1 METPKK
7 LMQELSDLTRNLDV
21 LARDIR
27 ESNKVN
33 SQSQKILAKNLE
45 ISDKRKTE
53 TPSTDNQNKNFLE
66 NLGKTIKASLPDASK
81 IVGNSE
87 GIGKKPGQRGQIT
100 KDLIGAVVGKFP
112 NIPKMAS
119 GGKVNR
125 PGVALV
131 GEKGPEVVEL
141 QKGDSVNPL
150 DKMSQLMKM
159 EDEDS
164 KSKKT
169 QPGKGSSEIVS
180 GTPKLGEFITN
191 SFGVKVPAVEINK
204 AREEYKKEYADEIA
218 QDPNFLEEEVKSF
231 IEGYRETMSVS
242 DVQKLSGLVKS
253 KEIKN
258 PEEETPKNKLKGTKN
273 TESKVLKSKVGKS
286 ENEKSNL
293 QKSAMSFG
301 EKIKGSLKDAYEN
314 SAIGKTVAGAK
325 SLSKEYK
332 EYTKGKS
339 EMKKESLILK
349 DQSKAKPEMTK
360 PQEETKKEPGS
371 KPDRASAPARQD
383 SPSTDKSKTSPP
395 STAGTASADKGKET
409 PITAQD
415 IQDIKGLLAAMNA
428 TLNGPLLLKDNKPF
442 RPKSNMLE

>member
-81 IVGNSE
+81 I
-87 GIGKKPGQRGQIT
+87 IGKTEGDGKKGQIT
-100 KDLIGAVVGKFP
+100 KDLISAVVGKFP

-150 DKMSQLMKM
+150 DKMSQLIKM

-169 QPGKGSSEIVS
+169 QSGKGSSEIVS
-180 GTPKLGEFITN
+180 GTPKLGEFVTN
-191 SFGVKVPAVEINK
+191 SFGVKVPADEINK
-204 AREEYKKEYADEIA
+204 AREEYKKEYSDEIA
-218 QDPNFLEEEVKSF
+218 QDPDFLEEEVKSF

-253 KEIKN
+253 KETKN
-258 PEEETPKNKLKGTKN
+258 PEEEIPKNKLKGTKN

-301 EKIKGSLKDAYEN
+301 EKIKGSLKDSYEN
-314 SAIGKTVAGAK
+314 SALGKTVAGAK
-325 SLSKEYK
+325 LLSKEYK

-349 DQSKAKPEMTK
+349 DQSKAKPGMAK
-360 PQEETKKEPGS
+360 PPEETKKEPEV
-371 KPDRASAPARQD
+371 KPDRSSVPARQD
-383 SPSTDKSKTSPP
+383 SPSTDKPKTSPP